1 MANCITRHIPNA
13 VTCCNLF
20 SGCIASVM
28 AFNENYTLAISF
40 IILGAVFDFF
50 DGMLARL
57 FKVSGPLGK
66 ELDSLADDITFGFAP
81 SAIVFSLFKE
91 VHYPDF
97 LLPVAD
103 YMPYTAF
110 LISVFSA
117 LRLGKFNIDPRQSS
131 SFIGMPTPANAL
143 FWGSLTVG
151 AHSFLISDS
160 FNAAYLF
167 ILVVIMSLLLVAEI
181 PMFSLKFK
189 SLAWKQNKVSYIFL
203 IVCIPLLAFFKISSF
218 AAIILWYII
227 LSLLTK
233 KRAWTINVARL
244 LYVVYKKRN
253 YYVWIFRLST
263 YYFSADYFY
272 RLHYIRQHSACIVRD
287 RQASPL
293 PESNIYPPKTK
304 YIYPDS
310 SE

>member
-103 YMPYTAF
+103 YMPYK
-110 LISVFSA
+110 A
-117 LRLGKFNIDPRQSS
+117 LAG
-131 SFIGMPTPANAL
+131 
-143 FWGSLTVG
+143 VG
-151 AHSFLISDS
+151 IP
-160 FNAAYLF
+160 
-167 ILVVIMSLLLVAEI
+167 MKLLLWRGSILNLPKRKAENTEI
-181 PMFSLKFK
+181 
-189 SLAWKQNKVSYIFL
+189 
-203 IVCIPLLAFFKISSF
+203 
-218 AAIILWYII
+218 
-227 LSLLTK
+227 
-233 KRAWTINVARL
+233 
-244 LYVVYKKRN
+244 RN
-253 YYVWIFRLST
+253 AV
-263 YYFSADYFY
+263 
-272 RLHYIRQHSACIVRD
+272 
-287 RQASPL
+287 
-293 PESNIYPPKTK
+293 
-304 YIYPDS
+304 
-310 SE
+310 

>member
-151 AHSFLISDS
+151 AHSIQESCLETEQSQLYFPHCMYSPVGFLQNQQFCSYHPVVYHSIS
-160 FNAAYLF
+160 FN
-167 ILVVIMSLLLVAEI
+167 
-181 PMFSLKFK
+181 
-189 SLAWKQNKVSYIFL
+189 
-203 IVCIPLLAFFKISSF
+203 
-218 AAIILWYII
+218 
-227 LSLLTK
+227 
-233 KRAWTINVARL
+233 
-244 LYVVYKKRN
+244 
-253 YYVWIFRLST
+253 
-263 YYFSADYFY
+263 
-272 RLHYIRQHSACIVRD
+272 
-287 RQASPL
+287 
-293 PESNIYPPKTK
+293 
-304 YIYPDS
+304 
-310 SE
+310 

>member
-1 MANCITRHIPNA
+1 MANCITRSIPNTL
-13 VTCCNLF
+13 TCLNLF
-20 SGCIASVM
+20 SGCIACVM
-28 AFNENYTLAISF
+28 AFEANYNLALAF
-40 IILGAVFDFF
+40 IILSAVFDFF
-50 DGMLARL
+50 DGMMARL
-57 FKVSGPLGK
+57 LNAHSPIGK
-66 ELDSLADDITFGFAP
+66 DLDSLADDVSFGVAP
-81 SAIVFSLFKE
+81 SLIVFSLFKE
-91 VHYPDF
+91 MHYPASMEF
-97 LLPVAD
+97 IAP

-233 KRAWTINVARL
+233 KRA
-244 LYVVYKKRN
+244 
-253 YYVWIFRLST
+253 
-263 YYFSADYFY
+263 
-272 RLHYIRQHSACIVRD
+272 
-287 RQASPL
+287 
-293 PESNIYPPKTK
+293 
-304 YIYPDS
+304 
-310 SE
+310 